1 MHILW
6 GMESTSRSQAA
17 SPSPSLRPPA
27 PTARPGVSPSS
38 PGSSRPLAPAS
49 PGRAEHWSPRLWAI
63 LIVLCGALFLD
74 ALDVSMVGVAL
85 PAIRGDLGLST
96 SSLQWVIS
104 GYVLGYGGLLLLG
117 GRAADLLGRRRVFL
131 AALALFAV
139 ASLFGG
145 LVSSVGL
152 LIAARFIKGIAAA
165 FTAPAGLSLLT
176 TTFHEGPM
184 RTRAISVY
192 SAFGASGFSLGLV
205 LSGLL
210 TEVSWRLTLLVP
222 APVALITLIAAIR
235 VIPRAPASREPRGS
249 RRFDLPGAATVTGAM
264 LLLVYTVVS
273 AQQVGWGSVRT
284 VGSFAAVAV
293 LLGAFVVIE
302 RRSIDPL
309 VPLGI
314 FRSGPLTRANIG
326 AMTLFGSYVSF
337 QFLVTQYLQTLASW
351 SAIATALAF
360 LPAGVM
366 VAVLSTR
373 MSAIIGRF
381 GTARVSVVAFASLVA
396 GYAVF
401 LRVGVQPDYPS
412 VILPA
417 VILIGVAF
425 GLGFSALSLA
435 ATNGVADAEQGLAAS
450 LFQTSFQVGGAI
462 VLAVVTAVV
471 DAGGASRITSAQA
484 TLGAYRPAL
493 AVITVVSALGAV
505 AAITGLRSG
514 ARLPGRP
521 PCPPQRLPR
530 PLTAPRWWAPPRPRP
545 RWRPSRTG
553 PGSRTSSPAWPVR
566 WKRTAPPRCACD
578 PSPVSRCA
586 APPIRAGR
594 PGALCGEPSAVHQ
607 AWSTARPLS
616 GTSGTSP
623 PSRSHPL
630 NPSLQDPTHRPAL
643 SIQC

>member
-1 MHILW
+1 
-6 GMESTSRSQAA
+6 MESSSRTQA
-17 SPSPSLRPPA
+17 SPDLPSVQSA
-27 PTARPGVSPSS
+27 T
-38 PGSSRPLAPAS
+38 APALADAS
-49 PGRAEHWSPRLWAI
+49 QHWSPRLWAI

-74 ALDVSMVGVAL
+74 GLDVSMVGVAL
-85 PAIRGDLGLST
+85 PDIRAELGLTT
-96 SSLQWVIS
+96 SSLQWVVS

-145 LVSSVGL
+145 LVSSAGL

-222 APVALITLIAAIR
+222 APVAVLILAAAIR
-235 VIPRAPASREPRGS
+235 VIPRGERAARSG
-249 RRFDLPGAATVTGAM
+249 RRFDIPGAVTVTGAM

-273 AQQVGWGSVRT
+273 AQQAGWASART
-284 VGSFAAVAV
+284 IGSFAAVAV
-293 LLGAFVVIE
+293 ALAGFVAIE
-302 RRSIDPL
+302 RRSADPL

-314 FRSGPLTRANIG
+314 FRSGALTRANIG

-337 QFLVTQYLQTLASW
+337 QFLVTQYLQSLAGWTALS
-351 SAIATALAF
+351 TALAF
-360 LPAGVM
+360 LPAGVV
-366 VAVLSTR
+366 VAILSAR

-381 GTARVSVVAFASLVA
+381 GPARVTAGAFASLVA

-401 LRVGVQPDYPS
+401 LRVGVRPDYPT

-417 VILIGVAF
+417 VILIGIAF

-435 ATNGVADAEQGLAAS
+435 ATAGIPDEEQGLAAS

-462 VLAVVTAVV
+462 VLAIVTAVV

-484 TLGAYRPAL
+484 TLDAYRPAL
-493 AVITVVSALGAV
+493 AVITAVSALGA
-505 AAITGLRSG
+505 
-514 ARLPGRP
+514 
-521 PCPPQRLPR
+521 
-530 PLTAPRWWAPPRPRP
+530 LTALSALLSARRQPAAP
-545 RWRPSRTG
+545 
-553 PGSRTSSPAWPVR
+553 APV
-566 WKRTAPPRCACD
+566 TAPVPVTDAVLAADAEADDCGDPICA
-578 PSPVSRCA
+578 
-586 APPIRAGR
+586 
-594 PGALCGEPSAVHQ
+594 
-607 AWSTARPLS
+607 
-616 GTSGTSP
+616 
-623 PSRSHPL
+623 
-630 NPSLQDPTHRPAL
+630 
-643 SIQC
+643 